1 MLGLIKLL
9 AFTATAMILNHQ
21 ANADSDHCHRVHT
34 CRRRGNDKGTQFK
47 LRVKTQGTHEG
58 DHLIGKLMMTSIFLQ
73 LISKIFRFSSG
84 PWNTWKTD
92 CSSRRSG

>member
-9 AFTATAMILNHQ
+9 AFTAMILNHQ

-47 LRVKTQGTHEG
+47 LRVKTQGAHEG
-58 DHLIGKLMMTSIFLQ
+58 DHLIGKLMMTSILGIILYQ
-73 LISKIFRFSSG
+73 MMLIGS
-84 PWNTWKTD
+84 WKKGNPFAWIIQEIKD
-92 CSSRRSG
+92 F